1 MLYCIGKLRKIP
13 VTISHLEKT
22 GVGRTVNSYRKW
34 NDEVGNAAKELITIW
49 REMVKN
55 QAAKEEEEAEG
66 IYFRNMHC
74 CHHLYYKNIVKIFLF
89 LTVYNK
95 LWQNVGNESWLLN
108 DEVCSSV
115 KKSLIYLR

>member
-1 MLYCIGKLRKIP
+1 MHCLVHETFRRSQFFQMLYCIGKLRKIP

-55 QAAKEEEEAEG
+55 QAAKDEEETEG
-66 IYFRNMHC
+66 IY
-74 CHHLYYKNIVKIFLF
+74 
-89 LTVYNK
+89 
-95 LWQNVGNESWLLN
+95 S
-108 DEVCSSV
+108 
-115 KKSLIYLR
+115 